1 MISRCLAPGCVK
13 QTAAHFCLLHT
24 CDRFGCTSFAV
35 TETFCPSH
43 CCWVDGCV
51 SEAFYGGL
59 CSAHAAPPIPMSK
72 ELDFAE
78 PSTNFIFCYCFVCWD
93 DSRELF
99 KVSGFDLCGVCDSKI
114 QSVRGG
120 YLDLDDPYE
129 GAADSAVRHRATHVL
144 STLDHYQASQ
154 LPVEPV
160 LRLAPPPDED
170 FFGYLA

>member
-1 MISRCLAPGCVK
+1 MISKCLAPECPK
-13 QTAAHFCLLHT
+13 LTAAYFCPLHT

-35 TETFCPSH
+35 TKTFCPAH
-43 CCWVDGCV
+43 RCWVDGCV
-51 SEAFYGGL
+51 SEAFFGGL

-78 PSTNFIFCYCFVCWD
+78 PSKNYKLRYCFVCWD
-93 DSRELF
+93 DRQALID
-99 KVSGFDLCGVCDSKI
+99 VSGFDLCGVCDSKI

-144 STLDHYQASQ
+144 STLDHYRASQ
-154 LPVEPV
+154 LSFEPV
-160 LRLAPPPDED
+160 LSSAPLPDND
-170 FFGYLA
+170 FFGYPA